1 MNATTRLESILETN
15 EEILTEF
22 FAGIASCDY
31 YDGMSYQL
39 YLDLDDDMLSI
50 HQEVSDQSW
59 LQRDDGSLVQVLRVS
74 GYCDIPEEERYTD
87 DCDLSDFGQAEWLDQ
102 VSDRIAEIINQ

>member
-1 MNATTRLESILETN
+1 MTQTTRLESILESN
-15 EEILTEF
+15 EEVLAEF
-22 FAGIASCDY
+22 FTGIASCDY

-39 YLDLDDDMLSI
+39 YLDLDDDTLSI

-59 LQRDDGSLVQVLRVS
+59 LQRDDGSLVKVLSVS
-74 GYCDIPEEERYTD
+74 GYCDIPEDERYSD
-87 DCDLSDFGQAEWLDQ
+87 GCDLNDYGQAEWLDE